1 MCCWLPAARGCPR
14 MPGARDAEGA
24 QESKRRQ
31 QWTFVTN
38 SAAGKSPGAQVTWK
52 LKRLQPLSAGPQT
65 HNGRGSG
72 GPWPRA
78 CTVPQF
84 LPGQGRAVPAAP
96 VQKSRWGGVS
106 RDPDRMEGPS
116 FSMGCP
122 LGKATRGRARCPC
135 SLPSGRVSRSRAG
148 PRAPRLAPRGHWSSR
163 GALYPPGLPSLP
175 EGLLCQGAPVR
186 REKACISQGP
196 KPATRRSP
204 AKQLTK

>member
-1 MCCWLPAARGCPR
+1 MCCRLPAARGCPR

-52 LKRLQPLSAGPQT
+52 LKRLQPPSAGPQT

-96 VQKSRWGGVS
+96 VQKLRWGGVQ
-106 RDPDRMEGPS
+106 GPRQNGRTQLLHGVS
-116 FSMGCP
+116 PRQGHPRKSTLP
-122 LGKATRGRARCPC
+122 LLTPFWAGVPEQSGATR
-135 SLPSGRVSRSRAG
+135 
-148 PRAPRLAPRGHWSSR
+148 PRLAPRGHWSSR

-186 REKACISQGP
+186 REKACVSQGP

>member
-1 MCCWLPAARGCPR
+1 MCCRLPAARGCPR
-14 MPGARDAEGA
+14 MPGAREAEGA

-78 CTVPQF
+78 
-84 LPGQGRAVPAAP
+84 
-96 VQKSRWGGVS
+96 KSPSFCLAKVGLSLQPLCRNRGGGVS

-116 FSMGCP
+116 FSVGCP

-135 SLPSGRVSRSRAG
+135 SLPSGWVSRSRAG

-186 REKACISQGP
+186 REKACVSQGP

>member
-1 MCCWLPAARGCPR
+1 MCCRLPAARGCPR
-14 MPGARDAEGA
+14 MPGAREAEGA

-52 LKRLQPLSAGPQT
+52 LKRLQPPSAGPQT

-96 VQKSRWGGVS
+96 VQKSRWGGVQ
-106 RDPDRMEGPS
+106 GPRQNGRTQLLRGVS
-116 FSMGCP
+116 PRQGHPRKSTLP
-122 LGKATRGRARCPC
+122 LFTPFWAGVPEQSGAARPEAGPQGTLEQQGRAVPT
-135 SLPSGRVSRSRAG
+135 
-148 PRAPRLAPRGHWSSR
+148 W
-163 GALYPPGLPSLP
+163 PPFSPGGPSLP
-175 EGLLCQGAPVR
+175 GCPCQEREGLR
-186 REKACISQGP
+186 
-196 KPATRRSP
+196 
-204 AKQLTK
+204 